1 MNNPESD
8 FSRKHIVVSRGAL
21 IQVLTAINGPSHL
34 IRELQVT
41 RGFPLGP
48 ENPIDTLINEIDH
61 QVTIFNS
68 LPQELKDHV
77 LVLDQLYKDIS
88 KSNELNQEAKAR
100 YLNSVKHSLNIL
112 LNQK

>member
-1 MNNPESD
+1 MNNSESD
-8 FSRKHIVVSRGAL
+8 FSRKHVVVSRGPL
-21 IQVLTAINGPSHL
+21 VRLLTAINGPSHH

-41 RGFPLGP
+41 RGLPLGP
-48 ENPIDTLINEIDH
+48 ENPIETLINEVNH

-100 YLNSVKHSLNIL
+100 YLNSVKHSLNLL